1 MEETGNIVIYESEG
15 GDVRLDV
22 RLENGN
28 VWLTQQQMSLLYGK
42 APSTINE
49 HIGDIFYDNELLPEA
64 CRKKFGNSEFQQ
76 NVELVLLSNLV
87 ADYEDEHYPIKKPT
101 LIEII
106 KLRMFEMGL
115 SQSSL
120 AAMLGMNQSK
130 ISEIISGK
138 SEPTLK
144 QARKISQTLN
154 ISPAIVLGV

>member
-1 MEETGNIVIYESEG
+1 MTKI
-15 GDVRLDV
+15 
-22 RLENGN
+22 ENKM
-28 VWLTQQQMSLLYGK
+28 Q
-42 APSTINE
+42 
-49 HIGDIFYDNELLPEA
+49 YDSAMKRINELLKEVNDNTPEDDV
-64 CRKKFGNSEFQQ
+64 RS
-76 NVELVLLSNLV
+76 VELVLLSNLV

-101 LIEII
+101 LIEVL

-154 ISPAIVLGV
+154 ISPAIVLGVLTKRGRISKITQLYSLVCNPKKNR

>member
-1 MEETGNIVIYESEG
+1 MTKIENEMQYDSAMRRIDELLKVVNDDTPEN
-15 GDVRLDV
+15 DVR
-22 RLENGN
+22 
-28 VWLTQQQMSLLYGK
+28 S
-42 APSTINE
+42 
-49 HIGDIFYDNELLPEA
+49 
-64 CRKKFGNSEFQQ
+64 
-76 NVELVLLSNLV
+76 VELVLLSNLV
-87 ADYEDEHYPIKKPT
+87 ADYEDEHYPIKKPS
-101 LIEII
+101 LIEVL

-115 SQSSL
+115 SQSRL